1 MLQNE
6 RLRLLFKPSL
16 LGLCGLL
23 AFGFWFPSAWGSS
36 QFLEGHI
43 EQAVQ
48 YEEPG
53 IIGVEFLI
61 TPHAYPRVKR
71 VFPNSPAEVAG
82 LRPGDIITNI
92 NEIPT
97 WGRTRE
103 TIDAAIPDVPGMT
116 VNFSLYRGKKR
127 ATVPVL
133 VVALSEVRKSLRSY
147 YPDSVQ
153 QARLFPVIQPM
164 EEPLEASPPER
175 NPILDL
181 LFEEL

>member
-1 MLQNE
+1 MLQNK
-6 RLRLLFKPSL
+6 RWMLLSKPMVWLGGLVLLFSL
-16 LGLCGLL
+16 Q
-23 AFGFWFPSAWGSS
+23 PAWASS

-97 WGRTRE
+97 WGRTRK
-103 TIDAAIPDVPGMT
+103 TIDEAIPDIPGMT
-116 VNFSLYRGKKR
+116 VNFSIYRGKKR

-147 YPDSVQ
+147 YPDSAQ
-153 QARLFPVIQPM
+153 QARFLPVSLPL
-164 EEPLEASPPER
+164 EEPFETSPQER

-181 LFEEL
+181 LLEDL